1 MPQVPSEVVKERA
14 RRLREKGEAALQQHL
29 QAQIGST
36 CRVLTVSRQRG
47 HTEQFTPVRLGAPI
61 APGVILDL
69 AIAGH
74 DGRAL
79 LAA

>member
-1 MPQVPSEVVKERA
+1 MPQVPSAVVKERA
-14 RRLREKGEAALQQHL
+14 RRLRAKGETALAQHL

-36 CRVLTVSRQRG
+36 CRVLTVSRQAG
-47 HTEQFTPVRLGAPI
+47 HTEQFTPVRLCAPA